1 MKRNISIQNRR
12 LWILINSFAL
22 IILVIVA
29 ELFINTSLLEGWFW
43 ILFLII
49 LIVLLVSFKMFYV
62 DTGLW
67 KHIHKKSKYLDERE
81 AMVLTKAVRL
91 SYTIFVVTVML
102 IIYAFAVIEKGP
114 IDVVIAGSLIY
125 IAHILPA
132 AIIAWSEKEI

>member
-1 MKRNISIQNRR
+1 
-12 LWILINSFAL
+12 
-22 IILVIVA
+22 
-29 ELFINTSLLEGWFW
+29 
-43 ILFLII
+43 
-49 LIVLLVSFKMFYV
+49 MFYV